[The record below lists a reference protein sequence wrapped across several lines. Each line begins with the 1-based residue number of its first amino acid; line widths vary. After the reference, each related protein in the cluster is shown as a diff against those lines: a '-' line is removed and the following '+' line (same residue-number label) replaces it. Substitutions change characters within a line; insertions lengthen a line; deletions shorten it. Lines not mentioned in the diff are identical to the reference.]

1 MWKNKSETI
10 SRAGT
15 RFNKVKSRIT
25 IDKILY
31 LLYNKLSKK
40 ESGFM
45 IAVNYSSARNNFKD
59 YCDKATDDFET
70 IIITRK
76 ENKNVDC

>member
-1 MWKNKSETI
+1 
-10 SRAGT
+10 
-15 RFNKVKSRIT
+15 
-25 IDKILY
+25 
-31 LLYNKLSKK
+31 
-40 ESGFM
+40 M

-76 ENKNVDC
+76 ENNIKAIITL